1 MSDEYDLTSGSS
13 EHPLV
18 TKFKAT
24 IAEIRSNK
32 SKSNPPTSMIR
43 EKREELRRR
52 RLELEEQ
59 IEDLKDDEPSID
71 SIEDEVA
78 AATA

>member
-24 IAEIRSNK
+24 IAEIRSN
-32 SKSNPPTSMIR
+32 KSNPPTSMIR